1 MIARGLS
8 ANANLA
14 PLFPRHGNDT
24 AEHPLDGLVLLVK
37 QVRQLARVAVHAQ
50 RQLRQVVGANREAV
64 KVVGKLGRENHVGR
78 NLAHDVD
85 EQPLFA
91 ADEAV
96 FRHDLQDHLGLAD
109 RPAKGNH
116 DDGVGEAHVL
126 PQPPDGAALEPE
138 ALPVARRVVPRGAAE
153 AEHGVLLVGL
163 ELGAA
168 DEPGVLVGLEVAHAD
183 NGRPGVHGRAERRQA
198 LRQLVDKVVWL
209 LGVSRRQGGDF
220 APRCFVLEP
229 VKVDERHGVH
239 LDGVA
244 DDKLHARE
252 ADAVAGEAPPAIRRG
267 GIRQVEHDLGPRRRQ
282 ARHVQG
288 LGGDVGR
295 AVVHEARCA
304 LGARNRHVLAAVQ
317 HVRGVSRADHGR
329 EAQLAADNG
338 GVRGASAVVRDDGR
352 RALHHGHPVRVRR
365 AGDQDGVVDK
375 LVQVP
380 GALDEA
386 EPSRDGGVA
395 DREARGEDAP
405 LAAHLVYL
413 EDGGVAG
420 RVHRLRPGLDDKQ
433 LARHAVLGPLHVHGH
448 AVVLLNRVRPAG
460 ELQDLLVAEDEGGL
474 LGLGGADVAR
484 RSPLVL
490 DVAVHHLDGLVAA
503 LLVDNRHQAPVHQER
518 LEYLVLVRVDGALD
532 DVLAQ
537 PPRRVDEHHL
547 VEAAFRVDG
556 KHDAG
561 AAHVGA
567 HHLLHADRERDAHV
581 VEPPGLAVADGAVG
595 EERGIAPAAGVQE
608 GIAPRDVEIRLLLAG
623 KARLGQVF
631 CRGAGAHRDAQVLAV
646 GLAAEL
652 AIRGLDGGRRAAG
665 PGAAE
670 EEAADLVAGLPEG
683 QLAVLPFGYQRGG
696 VLLDVVFAHVLPVH
710 AGRGCESGRHLD
722 SPVRQGGNHLADGGI
737 LAADQRTILPSY
749 LVESEDEWL
758 LGVLIVRLLAH
769 FVSVL
774 HREYAGKIFGIGASK
789 RAGATALHSRSMFY
803 ESWMVAE

>member
-1 MIARGLS
+1 MIARRLS
-8 ANANLA
+8 AYANLA

-37 QVRQLARVAVHAQ
+37 QIRQLARVAVHPQ

-91 ADEAV
+91 ADQAV
-96 FRHDLQDHLGLAD
+96 FRHDLQDHPGLAD
-109 RPAKGNH
+109 RPAKGDH

-126 PQPPDGAALEPE
+126 PEPPDGAALEPE

-198 LRQLVDKVVWL
+198 LRQLVDKVARL
-209 LGVSRRQGGDF
+209 LGVSRREGGDLP
-220 APRCFVLEP
+220 PRLLVLEP
-229 VKVDERHGVH
+229 VKVDERHGVD

-252 ADAVAGEAPPAIRRG
+252 ADAVAWEAPPAICRG
-267 GIRQVEHDLGPRRRQ
+267 GIGQVEHDLGPGRRQ
-282 ARHVQG
+282 AGHVQG

-304 LGARNRHVLAAVQ
+304 LGAGNRHVLAAVQ

-352 RALHHGHPVRVRR
+352 RALHHGHPVRVCR
-365 AGDQDGVVDK
+365 AGDQDGVVHE

-380 GALDEA
+380 GAFDEA
-386 EPSRDGGVA
+386 EPSRDGCVA

-413 EDGGVAG
+413 EDGGVAAG
-420 RVHRLRPGLDDKQ
+420 VHRFRPGLDNKQ

-484 RSPLVL
+484 RSALVL
-490 DVAVHHLDGLVAA
+490 VAVHHLDGLVAA
-503 LLVDNRHQAPVHQER
+503 LLVDDRHQAPVDQER

-595 EERGIAPAAGVQE
+595 EERGVAPPAGVQE

-631 CRGAGAHRDAQVLAV
+631 CRGAGAHRDAQVLPV

-652 AIRGLDGGRRAAG
+652 VIRGLDGGGRAAG

-670 EEAADLVAGLPEG
+670 EEAANLVAGLAEG
-683 QLAVLPFGYQRGG
+683 QLAVLPFGYQCGG
-696 VLLDVVFAHVLPVH
+696 VLLDVVSAHVLPVH
-710 AGRGCESGRHLD
+710 AGRCCESGRHLD
-722 SPVRQGGNHLADGGI
+722 SPVRQGGNHLANRGI

-749 LVESEDEWL
+749 LVESEDERL

-769 FVSVL
+769 FVSML
-774 HREYAGKIFGIGASK
+774 HLEYTGKVFGIGASK

-803 ESWMVAE
+803 ESWTVAE